1 MGMPSAGSEMG
12 IPSAGS
18 ERWSQHWLELGRQ
31 VIAQECQALAQA
43 AERLDGG
50 FVRVVAGLWRCS
62 GRVAVVGVGKSAD
75 VGQKITGTFNSTGTR
90 SYTLDPIR
98 AVHGDLGMVA
108 PEDVA
113 LLLSHSGESE
123 ELVRLLPALRQ
134 RTAGMYAITSHG
146 SSRLAQAVDAAVLY
160 GPLAEACPLGLAPS
174 SSTTVMLA
182 IGDALAFV
190 LMEQRRFT
198 EDDFARN
205 HPAGSLGRRLARVTD
220 YMRRD
225 KELRLAPASA
235 TVRQVFTQARHH
247 GRRTGAIMLLDDQGR
262 LAGLF
267 TDSDLA
273 RLFESRRDEALDRP
287 IAEVMTRQPIVV
299 RPQTRLAE
307 AIDLLRS
314 HKISELPVVD
324 DQGRPLGML
333 DITDLIGMEQEA
345 IAAEPVPLRIL
356 GQRKSA

>member
-1 MGMPSAGSEMG
+1 ME
-12 IPSAGS
+12 IPSAIS
-18 ERWSQHWLELGRQ
+18 EGWDQHWLDLGRQ
-31 VIAQECQALAQA
+31 VIVQESQALALA
-43 AERLDGG
+43 ARRLDGG
-50 FVRVVAGLWRCS
+50 FVRVVAGLWQCQ

-75 VGQKITGTFNSTGTR
+75 VGQKIVGTLNSTGTR
-90 SYTLDPIR
+90 SYLLDPIR

-108 PEDVA
+108 PDDVV
-113 LLLSHSGESE
+113 LFLSHSGESE
-123 ELVRLLPALRQ
+123 ELVRLLPALRS
-134 RTAGMYAITSHG
+134 RTAGMYALTSQAT
-146 SSRLAQAVDAAVLY
+146 SRLAQAVDAAVVY
-160 GPLAEACPLGLAPS
+160 GPLEEACPLRLAPS

-182 IGDALAFV
+182 IGDAIAFV

-198 EDDFARN
+198 EEDFARN

-220 YMRRD
+220 YMRRG

-235 TVRQVFTQARHH
+235 TVREVFTHARHQ

-273 RLFESRRDEALDRP
+273 RLFESRQDQALDRP

-307 AIDLLRS
+307 AIDLLRT

-324 DQGRPLGML
+324 EFGRPLGML

-345 IAAEPVPLRIL
+345 TSAEPVTFRVLS
-356 GQRKSA
+356 QRKSA